1 MYLNREITKNQMKAE
16 LSKPNVINI
25 NKFIDL
31 NQPINDDEL
40 QEMYIDHNL
49 GQKLLMQDEKY
60 ENHAIL
66 NFDG

>member
-1 MYLNREITKNQMKAE
+1 MKAE